1 MSLDCFVS
9 LSFLRAQHTANNY
22 IPPSFFPSFLD
33 LVIWGHEH
41 EAHTTPEY
49 QPLTSIKSLL
59 GEGEGEGEDDDL
71 DDEGFYIYQPGSSV
85 ATSLCEGEVAKK

>member
-1 MSLDCFVS
+1 MFL
-9 LSFLRAQHTANNY
+9 LLFLRAQHSANNH
-22 IPPSFFPSFLD
+22 IPATFFPSFLD

-41 EAHTTPEY
+41 EAHTTPDY
-49 QPLTSIKSLL
+49 QPLTSIKNLL
-59 GEGEGEGEDDDL
+59 GEGEDDDL